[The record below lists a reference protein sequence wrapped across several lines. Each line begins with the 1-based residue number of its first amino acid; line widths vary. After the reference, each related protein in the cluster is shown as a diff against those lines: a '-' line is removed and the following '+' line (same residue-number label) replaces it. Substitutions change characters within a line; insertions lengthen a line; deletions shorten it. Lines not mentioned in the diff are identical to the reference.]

1 VVNTEVNWSD
11 LYRGKDI
18 QIDDDI
24 TLRHPTLDD
33 ICDYGERQYAVLVN
47 QLCAVGADLKWQLND
62 VGIDYTKVEDFELFY
77 SYTVNIL
84 ASIDTSIMFG
94 DLDFSSFKPIFSE
107 ELDEPVLYSMDSDI
121 MISRYTYQSITTNVR
136 AMNMLKRNSEIPANE
151 ETRIVLIE
159 EAKEIYERNKDVP
172 YNPRLIN
179 EVSALLNSGKSSETY
194 NTVFSLPVYVFY
206 NHLKRANRVIKS
218 NLLLQSGYSGFGIN
232 LKELNETEKKE
243 LDWCGNI
250 N

>member
-1 VVNTEVNWSD
+1 MDVNWSD

-18 QIDDDI
+18 KIDDNI
-24 TLRHPTLDD
+24 VLHHPTVDD
-33 ICDYGERQYAVLVN
+33 IFEYDERNFAILIS

-84 ASIDTSIMFG
+84 ASIDTSIIFG

-107 ELDEPVLYSMDSDI
+107 DLDEPVLYSKESDI
-121 MISRYTYQSITTNVR
+121 MISRYTYQNIVTNVR
-136 AMNMLKRNSEIPANE
+136 AMNMLKRNDEIPGNE
-151 ETRIVLIE
+151 ATRQILIE
-159 EAKEIYERNKDVP
+159 EAKDIYETNKDKP
-172 YNPRLIN
+172 YIPKLIN
-179 EVSALLNSGKSSETY
+179 DISSLLNSGQSSETY
-194 NTVFSLPVYVFY
+194 STVFKLPIYVLY
-206 NHLKRANRVIKS
+206 NHLKRAYKRINS
-218 NLLLQSGYSGFGIN
+218 NLLLQSGYSGLGIN
-232 LKELNETEKKE
+232 LKEIDKKE